1 MEETNSNSGAAQ
13 TTATG
18 GQPPGRPTP
27 GSTLGSPLPLDW
39 IIGGVVLLVILVIA
53 KKIGWLDRIR
63 VFFLQ
68 TREELLKCSW
78 PNREELRGSTWMV
91 LVAVGMLGAFTFL
104 ADWFLGGFL
113 IQEVLLKG
121 IGGGG
126 AG

>member
-1 MEETNSNSGAAQ
+1 MNETNNNVSFINRLLDWLSEHV
-13 TTATG
+13 
-18 GQPPGRPTP
+18 
-27 GSTLGSPLPLDW
+27 PLPLSW
-39 IIGGVVLLVILVIA
+39 IIGGVILLIILIIA
-53 KKIGWLDRIR
+53 KKLGWLDRIR